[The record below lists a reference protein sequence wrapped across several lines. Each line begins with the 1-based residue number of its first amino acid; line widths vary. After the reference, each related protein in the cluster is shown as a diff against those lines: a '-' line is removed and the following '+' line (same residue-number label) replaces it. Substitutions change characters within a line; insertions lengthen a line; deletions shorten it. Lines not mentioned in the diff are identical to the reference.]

1 MAQRLRITV
10 PASTSNIGPGF
21 DVMGLALSLYL
32 TVEVDYDPTTAA
44 VSQLAADTSVD
55 QAMLAILSTW
65 TINYSGDSAE
75 TVPLEAHR
83 NLITKTA
90 ANMIARYASATAIP
104 QNVHIYVNNPIP
116 LGRGLGS
123 SGAAVVAGI
132 VLGNTLGKLNLSM
145 DTQLKECLSIEH
157 HPDNVTAALAGGW
170 VACWTDTEG
179 QAGFARLPIHANVRA
194 ITVSPRFEVK
204 TEDAR
209 GVLPKQY
216 NLTDVVFNLQRI
228 TQLTAALG
236 AAELDAQQVHR
247 AMQDRIHQPYRKLWI
262 PGMDDLLQTLTPSTR
277 PGLLG
282 VCISG
287 SGPTVLALIDNT
299 ANAEALC
306 SEIRGVFTS
315 RNIESDARVL
325 DVERRGAYCEV
336 VVRKD

>member
-1 MAQRLRITV
+1 MSQRIRITV

-32 TVEVDYDPTTAA
+32 TVEADYDVNST
-44 VSQLAADTSVD
+44 QHTSTDSIVD
-55 QAMLAILSTW
+55 VLSSW
-65 TINYSGDSAE
+65 TLCYTGDSAD
-75 TVPLEAHR
+75 TVPLEPYR

-90 ANMIARYASATAIP
+90 ADLIVRYADVKAIP
-104 QNVHIYVNNPIP
+104 QNVQIRVDNPIP

-132 VLGNTLGKLNLSM
+132 VLGDTLGQLNLSM
-145 DTQLKECLSIEH
+145 ETRLKECLAIEH

-170 VACWTDTEG
+170 VACWTDVEG
-179 QAGFARLPIHANVRA
+179 KAGFARLPINASVRA

-216 NLTDVVFNLQRI
+216 SLNDVIFNLQRI

-236 AAELDAQQVHR
+236 AVELDAEQVHR
-247 AMQDRIHQPYRKLWI
+247 AMQDRIHQPYRKSLI
-262 PGMDDLLQTLTPSTR
+262 PGMDTLLETLTPSAR

-287 SGPTVLALIDNT
+287 SGPTVLALVDDQADT
-299 ANAEALC
+299 KALC
-306 SEIRGVFTS
+306 SEICNVFKS
-315 RNIESDARVL
+315 HNIESDARVL
-325 DVERRGAYCEV
+325 DVERRGAHCEIV
-336 VVRKD
+336 TKQD